1 MRFLHLFAGDETSS
15 RPLSRMQRSM
25 VLASLRRPRSGVYLL
40 QDVCELAEQADLA
53 RLLGAW
59 RLTAGRH
66 EALRTRI
73 EMSPRGEPRQVVQ
86 KLEPA
91 RWQELDWRGLSAEEA
106 QAAMADFLQSDRAR
120 GFRFEDGVPMRFVLI
135 RMAGDSSTIVW
146 TLHHALLDARSLAMV
161 WQEWLAAYE
170 GRMPGEPGMR
180 PGPEDPFDE
189 AGAERYWRGY
199 LAGAPPAAGTL
210 ADRLRG
216 GPRDA
221 AGPARAAF
229 CFGEDETRAIHEFA
243 GRQGVT
249 GHTLVQGAWALL
261 LSRYSGRE
269 DVVFGV
275 TRAGRRRTD
284 GRAGL
289 FINTL
294 PLRVKVDETARASD
308 WLRQIRAAWEA
319 QREFHRTPLELAC
332 NWGGLPAGEAPFD
345 SVLVY
350 EHISPEEFFPRLGG
364 AWAGRKFRRLQRTDS
379 RLTLVAYGGRLFRLE
394 MFYDA
399 QLFHE
404 ATVRGMADHLG
415 TMIRGFIEKP
425 EGLLRDMA
433 MAGEAERQWLLWTV
447 NETEAKFPSGASAH
461 QLIERQ
467 AQRTPDATALEW
479 PQGRMSYQELN
490 RRANHGARALQVKGA
505 GPEDLI
511 GVCLP
516 RSPEAVVAILAVLKA
531 GAAFL
536 PLRPDLP
543 LERLVGKAADARPK
557 LVIAA
562 PEDREKLESLGL
574 PVLSLAAEPEGPA
587 PDPRCA
593 ATPEQTAYAIY
604 TSGSTGRP
612 KAVALTHRALVN
624 HSVAAARAFGITE
637 MDRRLQFASMG
648 TDVFVAEVFNY
659 LSRGATLVF
668 CLDAAG
674 NSLSEFLRLLESRG
688 ITITGV
694 PATWWKEW
702 VAALQSGTGLPATLR
717 AVIVGME
724 RVNPEA
730 FAAWR
735 RITGTRVRWFNA
747 YGPSETGPTATI
759 YEAGCSGWEAAGL
772 VPIGRPIAN
781 LRAYVLDGSSSP
793 VPAGVTGELYLGGAG
808 VGRGYLNRP
817 EETAGRF
824 LPDPFSGKAGDRMYR
839 TGDMV
844 FRLPDGNLVFA
855 GRVDRQVKIR
865 GFRIELEEIEAVL
878 GGHEAIRQCA
888 VTVSGD
894 EGRERL
900 TAYFTPADEDTPKAE
915 ALRTYLAQR
924 LPEHMLPAALISLT
938 AMPLTPSGKIDR
950 QALTAPDGSAARA
963 AQSDREPSTLTEKL
977 LADLWR
983 EALDIERSGVTD
995 NFFELGGDSL
1005 AATRLILLIEKYFGK
1020 EVPLAALVRAATPR
1034 RMAAFLSGARGIEEA
1049 EGAFFKLQPR
1059 GERLPFLCIASSA
1072 EGPYCYRE
1080 FAENLGAEQP
1090 FFVLPRAGATGNLGQ
1105 SVSEFASDA
1114 CAAIRANLPH
1124 RPRVLGGY
1132 CLGGIVA
1139 YETAH
1144 RLAAMGEEVR
1154 LVVLFD
1160 APAPGYPKL
1169 GRNWKNYWR
1178 HFRKVMSGEGKI
1190 EPWEMVAHV
1199 GYWGRLLRRQAMR
1212 VYRPGRASFPVI
1224 QFVAREELVSTVVL
1238 EDPRYGWR
1246 DLCDGGLEILD
1257 VPAHHG
1263 NLFHGEAA
1271 RQMAG
1276 LLREALRG
1284 ANGEFRE

>member
-1 MRFLHLFAGDETSS
+1 MRVSRRLAAEETNS
-15 RPLSRMQRSM
+15 RPLSPMQRSM
-25 VLASLRRPRSGVYLL
+25 VLASLRGPRSGVYLL
-40 QDVCELAEQADLA
+40 QDVCELAAEADLA
-53 RLLGAW
+53 RLREAW
-59 RLTAGRH
+59 RLTARRH
-66 EALRTRI
+66 QALRTRI
-73 EMSPRGEPRQVVQ
+73 EMSPRGEPHQAVEELPPDV
-86 KLEPA
+86 
-91 RWQELDWRGLSAEEA
+91 WQELDWRGLRAEEA
-106 QAAMADFLQSDRAR
+106 QAAMADLLQSDRAR

-135 RMAGDSSTIVW
+135 RMPGERSTIVW
-146 TLHHALLDARSLAMV
+146 TLHHALLDARSLATV

-170 GRMPGEPGMR
+170 GRMPGEPAAS
-180 PGPEDPFDE
+180 PEPEDIFDE

-199 LAGAPPAAGTL
+199 LAGVSAAAGTL
-210 ADRLRG
+210 TDRLRG

-221 AGPARAAF
+221 AESPRAAF
-229 CFGEDETRAIHEFA
+229 CFDEDETRAIHEFA

-249 GHTLVQGAWALL
+249 AHTLLQGAWALL
-261 LSRYSGRE
+261 LSRYGGRE

-284 GRAGL
+284 RRAGL

-294 PLRVKVDETARASD
+294 PLRVKVDETARVSD
-308 WLRQIRAAWEA
+308 WLRQMRAAWEA
-319 QREFHRTPLELAC
+319 QREFHRTPLEFAC
-332 NWGGLPAGEAPFD
+332 NWGGWPAGTAPFD

-379 RLTLVAYGGRLFRLE
+379 TLTLVAYGVP
-394 MFYDA
+394 
-399 QLFHE
+399 LFHGE
-404 ATVRGMADHLG
+404 IVYDPQRFHPATVFAMVDHLR
-415 TMIRGFIEKP
+415 TMIRGFMEKP
-425 EGLLRDMA
+425 EGRLWDVA
-433 MAGEAERQWLLWTV
+433 MIGEAERQWLLRTV
-447 NETEAKFPSGASAH
+447 NETETEFPSEACAH

-479 PQGRMSYQELN
+479 PEGRMSYQELN
-490 RRANHGARALQVKGA
+490 RRANHGARALRESGV

-511 GVCLP
+511 GVCLA

-543 LERLVGKAADARPK
+543 LERLAGMAADARPK

-562 PEDREKLESLGL
+562 PEDRGKLESLGL
-574 PVLSLAAEPEGPA
+574 GVLSLAAEPEGPA
-587 PDPRCA
+587 PDPPCA
-593 ATPEQTAYAIY
+593 ATPARTAYVIY

-612 KAVALTHRALVN
+612 KAVALAHRALVN
-624 HSVAAARAFGITE
+624 HSVAAARVFGITE
-637 MDRRLQFASMG
+637 KDRRLQFASMG

-674 NSLSEFLRLLESRG
+674 NSLSEFLRLLESRA

-702 VAALQSGTGLPATLR
+702 VAALESGTGLPATLR

-730 FAAWR
+730 FACWR
-735 RITGTRVRWFNA
+735 RLTGAGVRWFNA
-747 YGPSETGPTATI
+747 YGPSETSPTATI
-759 YEAGCSGWEAAGL
+759 YEAGCSSWEAAGL

-781 LRAYVLDGSSSP
+781 LRAYVLDGRGAP
-793 VPAGVTGELYLGGAG
+793 VPAGVVGELYLGGAG
-808 VGRGYLNRP
+808 VGLGYLNRP

-824 LPDPFSGKAGDRMYR
+824 LADPFGGQAGGRMYR

-878 GGHEAIRQCA
+878 EGHEAIRQCA
-888 VTVSGD
+888 AIVLGD

-900 TAYFTPADEDTPKAE
+900 AAYFTPAGEAAPNQE

-924 LPEHMLPAALISLT
+924 LPEHMLPAALVPLT

-950 QALTAPDGSAARA
+950 QALPAPDGSAARA
-963 AQSDREPSTLTEKL
+963 AQGDEEPSTLTEQL

-983 EALDIERSGVTD
+983 EALDIERAGIGDS
-995 NFFELGGDSL
+995 FFALGGDSL

-1020 EVPLAALVRAATPR
+1020 EVPLAALVRAATPA
-1034 RMAAFLSGARGIEEA
+1034 RMAAFLSGAGGMEET

-1059 GERLPFLCIASSA
+1059 GGRLPFLCITTTAA
-1072 EGPYCYRE
+1072 GPLCYRE
-1080 FAENLGAEQP
+1080 LAENLGAEQP
-1090 FFVLPRAGATGNLGQ
+1090 FFVLPQAAPDGDLGQ
-1105 SVSEFASDA
+1105 NVRRLATEA
-1114 CAAIRANLPH
+1114 CAAIRASLPKG
-1124 RPRVLGGY
+1124 PRVLGGY

-1139 YETAH
+1139 YETAR

-1169 GRNWKNYWR
+1169 WRSWKNYWR
-1178 HFRKVMSGEGKI
+1178 YFRKAMSGEVKI
-1190 EPWEMVAHV
+1190 KPWEILPHV
-1199 GYWGRLLRRQAMR
+1199 GHWGRLLRRKATR

-1224 QFVAREELVSTVVL
+1224 QFVAREEPITAVVL

-1246 DLCDGGLEILD
+1246 DLCDRGLKILE
-1257 VPAHHG
+1257 VHAHHG

-1271 RQMAG
+1271 GQMAG
-1276 LLREALRG
+1276 LLREALLR
-1284 ANGEFRE
+1284 ANGEFPE